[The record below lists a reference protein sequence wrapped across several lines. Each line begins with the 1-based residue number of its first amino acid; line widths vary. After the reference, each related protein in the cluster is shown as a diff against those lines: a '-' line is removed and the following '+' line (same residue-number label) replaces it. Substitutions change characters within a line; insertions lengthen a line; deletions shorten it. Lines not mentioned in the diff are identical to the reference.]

1 MRPALVALLLGAFA
15 LSARAE
21 DAAPREAVDAVL
33 ERPATYVA
41 GSNGNA
47 IAGSNGN
54 AIAGSNGN
62 AIAGSNDNAVAGSN
76 GNAIAGSNAEAV
88 AGEDAANTLL
98 GRPDDPAGPLGR
110 DDGDLTALFWQSVAA
125 VVVILV
131 VAGVALVLIKRVMP
145 RLGQA
150 RGKRLRLVET
160 LYLGPQRSIHIVEA
174 DGRCLVVGASRDGV
188 RLLDRLDSPRK
199 FEIPADAASSDAA
212 ATASPEAAP

>member
-54 AIAGSNGN
+54 AIAGSN
-62 AIAGSNDNAVAGSN
+62 DNAVAGSN

-98 GRPDDPAGPLGR
+98 GRPDDHAGPLGR